1 MINYNF
7 LYAFCDI
14 AHVGFLD
21 LYFERECLSAPCPVR
36 SPHAPFKSGTAGKP
50 VQPGPS

>member
-21 LYFERECLSAPCPVR
+21 LYFERNAP
-36 SPHAPFKSGTAGKP
+36 SGTLP
-50 VQPGPS
+50 C